1 MRQILTCLILIGLL
15 CTGDLYATDN
25 GKKETIRRL
34 RQEFAKHISGTPVT
48 NYTLAESLSLIDADG
63 RFTDKRPEEEII
75 IRNNYAAGTNMAHCI
90 QINNL
95 TRVWVQGKRISSWK
109 QTAYPF
115 LLLRMFPFCSR
126 INPI

>member
-48 NYTLAESLSLIDADG
+48 NYTLA
-63 RFTDKRPEEEII
+63 
-75 IRNNYAAGTNMAHCI
+75 
-90 QINNL
+90 
-95 TRVWVQGKRISSWK
+95 
-109 QTAYPF
+109 
-115 LLLRMFPFCSR
+115 
-126 INPI
+126 

>member
-34 RQEFAKHISGTPVT
+34 RQEFARHISGTPVT

-63 RFTDKRPEEEII
+63 RFTDSARKRRSLSATTMPPEPTW
-75 IRNNYAAGTNMAHCI
+75 RTVSKS
-90 QINNL
+90 
-95 TRVWVQGKRISSWK
+95 T
-109 QTAYPF
+109 T
-115 LLLRMFPFCSR
+115 
-126 INPI
+126 

>member
-95 TRVWVQGKRISSWK
+95 TRNCFERLQDKAETIRGE
-109 QTAYPF
+109 
-115 LLLRMFPFCSR
+115 
-126 INPI
+126 